1 MKINVFKKVTLSHA
15 RDFIP
20 QISDHLNLIMSGSS
34 VVIIDINLI
43 WQTSNP
49 SFTCNAQYA

>member
-43 WQTSNP
+43 W
-49 SFTCNAQYA
+49 